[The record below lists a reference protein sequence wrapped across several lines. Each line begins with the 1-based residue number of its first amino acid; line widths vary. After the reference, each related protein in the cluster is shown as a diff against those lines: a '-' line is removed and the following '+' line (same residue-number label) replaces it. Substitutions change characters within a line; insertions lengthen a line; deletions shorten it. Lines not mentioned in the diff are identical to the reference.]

1 MKVRI
6 LVSFKDSVL
15 DPQGQTVKNALHT
28 LGYAAVK
35 EARQGKVFEL
45 DLAGPGEHDAYR
57 GALVSW
63 RPGAGHLLPPNW
75 PLSGRARSQARWR
88 GRSGPGC
95 SCSTHTA

>member
-35 EARQGKVFEL
+35 DVRQGKVFEL
-45 DLAGPGEHDAYR
+45 ELEGATRTQAE
-57 GALVSW
+57 ALVPEIARRVLANPIIEKFDW
-63 RPGAGHLLPPNW
+63 EILK
-75 PLSGRARSQARWR
+75 GR
-88 GRSGPGC
+88 
-95 SCSTHTA
+95 